1 MKAQRENLSNV
12 QIGLFGPSGS
22 CRVTYISGD
31 DILGYFGF
39 GFGFGFGLSWAVRN
53 MPVSCVSRRS
63 SDEVTS
69 ANQSSS

>member
-1 MKAQRENLSNV
+1 MKAQRKNLSNV

-39 GFGFGFGLSWAVRN
+39 GFGFGFGLS
-53 MPVSCVSRRS
+53 
-63 SDEVTS
+63 
-69 ANQSSS
+69 